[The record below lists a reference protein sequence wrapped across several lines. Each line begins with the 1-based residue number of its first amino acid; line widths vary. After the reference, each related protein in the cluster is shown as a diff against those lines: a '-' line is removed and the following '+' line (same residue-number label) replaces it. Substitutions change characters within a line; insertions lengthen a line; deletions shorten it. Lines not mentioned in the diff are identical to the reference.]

1 MSLFDTKPY
10 NVSTP
15 ISLFNTKRS
24 FDFIYTV
31 FFVKKKGIAAIQQ
44 APGGFGASFCVKF
57 RLYLSWQ
64 PFD

>member
-24 FDFIYTV
+24 SVFIYTA
-31 FFVKKKGIAAIQQ
+31 FLVKKNGIAAIQQ
-44 APGGFGASFCVKF
+44 APSGLVQVFVRSFGYF
-57 RLYLSWQ
+57 
-64 PFD
+64 